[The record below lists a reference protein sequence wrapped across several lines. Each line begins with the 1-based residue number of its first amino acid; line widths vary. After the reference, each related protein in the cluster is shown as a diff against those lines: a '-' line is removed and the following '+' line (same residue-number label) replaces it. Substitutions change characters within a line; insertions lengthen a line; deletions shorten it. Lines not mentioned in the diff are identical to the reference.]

1 MHVFDSFLTHEMFS
15 TVEQAYS
22 QLIASLSD
30 TAQDHLD
37 FADALNSQVIDAL
50 RSTEKRHDD
59 VNKRQ
64 MQYFQKLLSDREKA
78 YADRMKVR
86 LACW

>member
-1 MHVFDSFLTHEMFS
+1 MHEFDSFLTHEMFS